1 MSAAQEQMQSLL
13 QTLLE
18 SCSLEEIEYYLSALD
33 RVRQGLEH
41 ARDQGMLS
49 HEEAAML
56 LSRWLTE

>member
-1 MSAAQEQMQSLL
+1 MHSLL

-18 SCSLEEIEYYLSALD
+18 SCSLEEIECYLSALG

-49 HEEAAML
+49 HEEADML